1 MLIFHGFHLF
11 ALQEGIQVH
20 SAEWH
25 HDEEVIELL
34 ISLWLRD
41 DQVNELWRENVLLK
55 FWHFC

>member
-1 MLIFHGFHLF
+1 MLIFHGPHLF

-41 DQVNELWRENVLLK
+41 DQVNEL
-55 FWHFC
+55 